1 MPWVQNGI
9 AFFHTG
15 NQYCGIPTEVFIH
28 WSPPVA
34 GSTESYAYGE
44 KEDEFKLLC
53 KHVRILEGRFWPFFS
68 AKNTHFFS
76 TWEHNRTGN
85 VMSRREVDSP
95 KSWVI
100 GNLSVAQVAGSFFSW
115 CTRPQ
120 KWGWFTRWAMHFQE
134 TFSYIMVKS
143 SQAASIRLYPTR
155 KSHFV

>member
-34 GSTESYAYGE
+34 GSTS
-44 KEDEFKLLC
+44 LT
-53 KHVRILEGRFWPFFS
+53 HTGRRRMSSSCCANMSGSWKVVSGHFFQQ
-68 AKNTHFFS
+68 KYTFFS

-100 GNLSVAQVAGSFFSW
+100 GNLSVAQVAGSFFVMH
-115 CTRPQ
+115 RPQ

-143 SQAASIRLYPTR
+143 SQAASIRLYPTM